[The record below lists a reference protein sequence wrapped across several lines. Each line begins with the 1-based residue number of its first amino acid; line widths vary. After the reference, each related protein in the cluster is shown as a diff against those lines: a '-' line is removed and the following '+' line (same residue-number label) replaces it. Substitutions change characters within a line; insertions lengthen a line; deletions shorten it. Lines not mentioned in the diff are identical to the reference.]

1 VKNISKINY
10 QKFILSKRINYK
22 KYRNTK
28 KILYKIIDNLDKPQS
43 FFHSLS
49 RKFSYNFNLK
59 DFKKY
64 KKFKNIVLIGMGGS
78 VIGSEAI
85 YKFLQEKIKK
95 NFIFLNNIDE
105 TKLKK
110 IKKENKTNNTLF
122 IIISKSGST
131 VETITNFLALKIIK
145 KRSKNILI
153 ITEKN
158 NNLLHSLAKKMELP
172 IIEHKHYIGGR
183 FSVLSE
189 VGMLPAFLMG
199 LSIKRIRN
207 NLLIPLKNSNI
218 NFLIKNIIK
227 LSTLLENRKI
237 NNLVFC
243 NFIPELDG
251 FLSWS
256 QQLIAE
262 SLGKN
267 GKGFLPTISTAPKDH
282 HSLLQLYLDGPK
294 DKLFYIFS
302 FSKNKKT
309 SYKLNPRIFDK
320 KFDFL
325 KKKNISQIKIAQK
338 KAFLTILK
346 KKKIPFRELV
356 IKDKTEETIGELL
369 SLFMIEIAIVGK
381 TININPFNQPAVE
394 ELKVVTKKILTSKNT
409 KNNF

>member
-1 VKNISKINY
+1 MKNISKINY
-10 QKFILSKRINYK
+10 QKFILSKKINYK
-22 KYRNTK
+22 KYRNIK
-28 KILYKIIDNLDKPQS
+28 KILYKIINNLDKPES

-302 FSKNKKT
+302 FSKNKKM

-325 KKKNISQIKIAQK
+325 KKKDLSQIKNAQK

-356 IKDKTEETIGELL
+356 IKDKTEEAIGELL
-369 SLFMIEIAIVGK
+369 SLFMIEIAMVGK

-394 ELKVVTKKILTSKNT
+394 ELKVVTKKLLTSKNT

>member
-1 VKNISKINY
+1 MKNISKINY
-10 QKFILSKRINYK
+10 QKFILSKKINYK
-22 KYRNTK
+22 KYRNIK
-28 KILYKIIDNLDKPQS
+28 KILYKIINNLDKPES

-207 NLLIPLKNSNI
+207 NLLIPLENSNI
-218 NFLIKNIIK
+218 NFLIKNTIK

-302 FSKNKKT
+302 FKKNKKM

-325 KKKNISQIKIAQK
+325 KKKDLSQIKNAQK

-356 IKDKTEETIGELL
+356 IKDKTEEAIGELL
-369 SLFMIEIAIVGK
+369 SLFMIEIAMVGK

-394 ELKVVTKKILTSKNT
+394 ELKVVTKKLLTSKNT

>member
-1 VKNISKINY
+1 MKNISKINY
-10 QKFILSKRINYK
+10 QKFILSKKINYK
-22 KYRNTK
+22 KYRNIK
-28 KILYKIIDNLDKPQS
+28 KILYKIINNLDKPES

-207 NLLIPLKNSNI
+207 NLLIPLENSNI
-218 NFLIKNIIK
+218 NFLIKNTIK

-302 FSKNKKT
+302 FSKNKKM

-325 KKKNISQIKIAQK
+325 KKKDLSQIKNAQK

-369 SLFMIEIAIVGK
+369 SLFMIEIAMVGK

-394 ELKVVTKKILTSKNT
+394 ELKVVTKKLLTSKNT

>member
-1 VKNISKINY
+1 MKNISKINY
-10 QKFILSKRINYK
+10 QKFILSKKINYK
-22 KYRNTK
+22 KYRNIK
-28 KILYKIIDNLDKPQS
+28 KILYKIINNLDKPES

-207 NLLIPLKNSNI
+207 NLLIPLENSNI
-218 NFLIKNIIK
+218 NFLIKNTIK

-302 FSKNKKT
+302 FSKNKKM

-325 KKKNISQIKIAQK
+325 KKKDLSQIKNAQK

>member
-1 VKNISKINY
+1 MKNISKINY

-28 KILYKIIDNLDKPQS
+28 KILYKIIDNLDKPES

-394 ELKVVTKKILTSKNT
+394 ELKVVTKKLLTSKNT

>member
-1 VKNISKINY
+1 MKNISKINY

-207 NLLIPLKNSNI
+207 NLLIPLENSNI

-369 SLFMIEIAIVGK
+369 SLFMIEIAMVGK

-394 ELKVVTKKILTSKNT
+394 ELKVVTKKLLTSKNT

>member
-1 VKNISKINY
+1 MKNISKINY

>member
-1 VKNISKINY
+1 MKNISKINY
-10 QKFILSKRINYK
+10 QKFILSKKINYK
-22 KYRNTK
+22 KYRNIK
-28 KILYKIIDNLDKPQS
+28 KILYKIINNLDKPES

-207 NLLIPLKNSNI
+207 NLLIPLENSNI
-218 NFLIKNIIK
+218 NFLIKNTIK

-356 IKDKTEETIGELL
+356 IKDKTEEAIGELL
-369 SLFMIEIAIVGK
+369 SLFMIEIAMVGK
-381 TININPFNQPAVE
+381 TININPFIQPAVE
-394 ELKVVTKKILTSKNT
+394 ELKVVTKKLLTSKNT